1 MSDAAGGSPSVLTP
15 AVDSVIVRAAAVLFF
30 LTIVF
35 QGKPATIELGAFLF
49 GFCVCWAIARRE
61 MRISLHILFFPLLL
75 YSAVSSL
82 SAFFAE
88 RRIHA
93 YLEIMLFFK
102 VLFFPLAIIL
112 LRSVPRLPRLAVAAH
127 AIFAS
132 YVSIWGLLE
141 FFAFGRR
148 TLENRIDGPSTH
160 VMTFS
165 GMLLPVSLMLFFL
178 WWHER
183 KPWQLASSMLAT
195 LTLLLTFTRSV
206 WLGWIAAVLVV
217 LAMTRLRAAL
227 FALPVLVLFVAFLP
241 LPLFSRFVSTFD
253 TSRSSNLD
261 RIRMVEAGV
270 AMIRDHPLLGVGPG
284 NVKEEYPL
292 YRREDA
298 PRPRPPHLHNNAI
311 QLWAER
317 GVLALAAY
325 VLLQVLFLRE
335 CARAVGPEGRKW
347 RDVGVAVCVSLAVAG
362 LFEFNF
368 GDTEVFYL
376 LMNLFALVA
385 VFLERAR
392 MNEPAPGLVADH
404 HATGVVSRLSFG
416 LR

>member
-1 MSDAAGGSPSVLTP
+1 MSDPSGEGPSVLTP
-15 AVDSVIVRAAAVLFF
+15 AVDSVIVRAAAILFF

-35 QGKPATIELGAFLF
+35 QGKPATIELGAFMF

-61 MRISLHILFFPLLL
+61 MPISLHVLFYPLLL

-82 SAFFAE
+82 SAFFAD

-102 VLFFPLAIIL
+102 ILFFPMAIML
-112 LRSVPRLPRLAVAAH
+112 LRGVPRLPRLAVIAH

-132 YVSIWGLLE
+132 YVSVWGLIE
-141 FFAFGRR
+141 FFVMDRR

-165 GMLLPVSLMLFFL
+165 GMLLPISLMLLFL
-178 WWHER
+178 WRHER
-183 KPWQLASSMLAT
+183 KSWQLAVSALAT
-195 LTLLLTFTRSV
+195 VTLLLTFTRSV
-206 WLGWIAAVLVV
+206 WLGWIVAVLVV
-217 LAMTRLRAAL
+217 LAMSRLRL
-227 FALPVLVLFVAFLP
+227 VFYALPALVLFIAFLP

-253 TSRSSNLD
+253 TTRSSNLD

-284 NVKEEYPL
+284 NVKEKYPL

-298 PRPRPPHLHNNAI
+298 PRPRPPHLHNNVV

-317 GVLALAAY
+317 GILGLAAY
-325 VLLQVLFLRE
+325 VLLMILFLRE
-335 CARAVGPEGRKW
+335 CALARGSEGRKW

-385 VFLERAR
+385 VSLERAR
-392 MNEPAPGLVADH
+392 MNEPAPDGVADH
-404 HATGVVSRLSFG
+404 HAGGAVSRLSFG
-416 LR
+416 MR